1 MTRLLSDIARDIR
14 KDWRPVNYAA
24 VPYLAA
30 MATLGS
36 IEDRYGE
43 DSARSVV
50 AYFLSNATSWR
61 GPVARDVKKEL
72 KALLKG

>member
-24 VPYLAA
+24 IPYLAA